1 MESVSITEEN
11 YLKAIFKISEKQGQA
26 VSNKAI
32 SMAMETSPASVTDM
46 LIRLGDNGYINYKSR
61 KGVTLTEKGRQI
73 ATALVRKHRLWEVFL
88 MDKLDFAWDEVHG
101 IAEELE
107 HISSEELVIRLD
119 QFLGY
124 PKFDPHGDPIPD
136 ADGNITERQQILL
149 HKLKVGEH
157 AMIVGVNE
165 HSSDFLQY
173 LDRLNLSLGTKL
185 QLVERFEFDKS
196 LKVKLTNAK
205 EQVLSDK
212 VSQNLFVKVI

>member
-26 VSNKAI
+26 ASNKAI
-32 SMAMETSPASVTDM
+32 SIAMETSPASVTDM

-61 KGVTLTEKGRQI
+61 KGVTLTDNGRKI

-107 HISSEELVIRLD
+107 HINSEELVTRLD
-119 QFLGY
+119 RFLNY

-149 HKLKVGEH
+149 NKLKVGEQ

-173 LDRLNLSLGTKL
+173 LDRLKLSLGTKL
-185 QLVERFEFDKS
+185 SLIERFEFDKT
-196 LKVKLTNAK
+196 LKIKLADDS

-212 VSQNLFVKVI
+212 VSQNLFVKII